1 MNMPNEKHMSNTSN
15 KAYMYLVKIL
25 SSRDYS
31 EHQLR
36 EKLHGKQH
44 SLEEIDSAINEIKS
58 RGFLREEAYLEIRI
72 KGFMTR
78 GYSPDYIQQK
88 LTEEHLSVTTETID
102 SVFTEY
108 GLTPE
113 DQIDR
118 LVRKKIQGKS
128 DLGYDQQSKALR
140 YLLSKG
146 HDFGNSKKVLKKII
160 DELTTQNN

>member
-1 MNMPNEKHMSNTSN
+1 MYKEKHMSNTSN
-15 KAYMYLVKIL
+15 KAYLYLVKIL

-36 EKLHGKQH
+36 EKLRGKQYTP
-44 SLEEIDSAINEIKS
+44 EEINCSINEIKA
-58 RGFLREEAYLEIRI
+58 RGFLREEAYSEIRI
-72 KGFMTR
+72 KGLMNR

-88 LTEEHLSVTTETID
+88 LAEEHLSVSTETID
-102 SVFTEY
+102 TVFTEY
-108 GLTPE
+108 RLTPE

-128 DLGYDQQSKALR
+128 DLDYDQQSKVLR

-146 HDFGNSKKVLKKII
+146 HEFGNSKKILKNII
-160 DELTTQNN
+160 AELATQNN

>member
-1 MNMPNEKHMSNTSN
+1 MHKEKRMSNNSN

-25 SSRDYS
+25 STRDYS

-36 EKLHGKQH
+36 EKLRGKQYTP
-44 SLEEIDSAINEIKS
+44 EEIDCSINEIKG
-58 RGFLREEAYLEIRI
+58 RGFLREEAYSEIRI
-72 KGFMTR
+72 KGLMTR

-88 LTEEHLSVTTETID
+88 LAEEHLSVTTETIN

-108 GLTPE
+108 RLTPE

-128 DLGYDQQSKALR
+128 DLDYDQQNKVLR
-140 YLLSKG
+140 YILSKG
-146 HDFGNSKKVLKKII
+146 HDFGNSKKVLKNII
-160 DELTTQNN
+160 GELTTQNN

>member
-1 MNMPNEKHMSNTSN
+1 MSNTSN
-15 KAYMYLVKIL
+15 KAYLYLLKIL

-36 EKLHGKQH
+36 EKLAGKQH
-44 SLEEIDSAINEIKS
+44 SLDEIDFAINEIKS
-58 RGFLREEAYLEIRI
+58 RGFLREEAYSEIRI
-72 KGFMTR
+72 KGLMTR

-88 LTEEHLSVTTETID
+88 LAEEHLSVTTETID

-108 GLTPE
+108 RLTPE

-128 DLGYDQQSKALR
+128 DLDYNQQSKVLR

-146 HDFGNSKKVLKKII
+146 HDFGNSKKVLKNII
-160 DELTTQNN
+160 SDLATQNN